1 MDKEN
6 FVRLRKEEILRG
18 FEAFDRVFKKSKHI
32 KTNFLSGYIIAE
44 KISLKES
51 NSPLKIKNIKVGFVV
66 SKKMFRKANE
76 RNRIKRLLKE
86 SYRLNR
92 DIYLE
97 GYSDLYISLILG
109 VNIESEAANDL
120 SDANKYFI
128 VNSEMLRL
136 LNEIKSYLDTKTN
149 INNEIRTDISD

>member
-32 KTNFLSGYIIAE
+32 KTNFLSGYIKAE
-44 KISLKES
+44 KISLSES
-51 NSPLKIKNIKVGFVV
+51 NSPLKIQNIKVGFVV

-76 RNRIKRLLKE
+76 RNKIKRLLKE

-92 DIYLE
+92 NIYLK

-109 VNIESEAANDL
+109 VNIESETTNEVRDI
-120 SDANKYFI
+120 NKLFI
-128 VNSEMLRL
+128 INSEMVIL
-136 LNEIKSYLDTKTN
+136 LNEIKSYLDIKTN

>member
-51 NSPLKIKNIKVGFVV
+51 NSPLKIQNIKVGFVV

-76 RNRIKRLLKE
+76 RNKIKRLLKE

-92 DIYLE
+92 NIYLK

-109 VNIESEAANDL
+109 VNIESETTNEVRDI
-120 SDANKYFI
+120 NKLFI
-128 VNSEMLRL
+128 INSEMVIL
-136 LNEIKSYLDTKTN
+136 LNEIKSYLDIKTN

>member
-1 MDKEN
+1 M
-6 FVRLRKEEILRG
+6 LYQRKCL
-18 FEAFDRVFKKSKHI
+18 
-32 KTNFLSGYIIAE
+32 E
-44 KISLKES
+44 KQM
-51 NSPLKIKNIKVGFVV
+51 N
-66 SKKMFRKANE
+66 

-120 SDANKYFI
+120 SDVNKLFI
-128 VNSEMLRL
+128 VNSE
-136 LNEIKSYLDTKTN
+136 NVVIYY
-149 INNEIRTDISD
+149 